1 MFVAAFTARV
11 ITIAPGELTAPPT
24 PIGVRRRFHRP
35 SSSVIARPRL
45 HCRQS
50 PGACVFCCFVHRVP
64 LTRSTWLP
72 FHRRAF
78 TVSSLH
84 FITYAFIA
92 CRGTSITRVGAC
104 AWRRPSELD
113 TQHRA
118 PRRQLP
124 RERGSGARREKI
136 QATREKA
143 YIRAWH
149 SRFPLAARDRLRLQ
163 EDAFRRPR
171 RARGHCRRGLCGL
184 PCNG

>member
-1 MFVAAFTARV
+1 MGIPR
-11 ITIAPGELTAPPT
+11 PN
-24 PIGVRRRFHRP
+24 VRRSVHRP
-35 SSSVIARPRL
+35 SDHDRARRADGAPHADRCSLPISSPVIASLP
-45 HCRQS
+45 S
-50 PGACVFCCFVHRVP
+50 KPGCLRFLLFRSRGA
-64 LTRSTWLP
+64 LTRITWLP

-92 CRGTSITRVGAC
+92 CRGTSNTRVGAC